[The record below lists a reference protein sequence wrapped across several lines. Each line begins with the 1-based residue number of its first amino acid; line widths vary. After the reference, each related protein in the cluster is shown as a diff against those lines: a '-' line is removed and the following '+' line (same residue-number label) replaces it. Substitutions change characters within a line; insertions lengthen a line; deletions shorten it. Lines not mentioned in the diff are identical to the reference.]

1 MAVTDA
7 IEAGTRTLSEVVAFA
22 EQEYIHQRG
31 ACLHSH
37 SGSVNYGTDGEE
49 FHRLTLAMRTACELI
64 GQIILQTPDDPK
76 ISIEILSRTASD
88 FQRMVRDTLFDIETE
103 PSDTLSART
112 SKKTVLQ
119 NTATPHSRTI
129 LE

>member
-31 ACLHSH
+31 DSLHSH
-37 SGSVNYGTDGEE
+37 SGSVNCRTDGEE
-49 FHRLTLAMRTACELI
+49 FHRLTLATRTACEVI
-64 GQIILQTPDDPK
+64 GRIIPRQPHDPK
-76 ISIEILSRTASD
+76 ITIEILSNTASD
-88 FQRMVRDTLFDIETE
+88 FQRMVRDTLFDIKAE

-119 NTATPHSRTI
+119 DTATPHSRTI
-129 LE
+129 FE